1 MKSFDSCF
9 LERQPITQNILQTV
23 RRIAEYR
30 GKQDL
35 FKAQSPQLLETLRQ
49 AAIIQSTESS
59 NRIEGITA
67 PLERIKDL
75 VVKKAI
81 PKNRSEQEIAGYRDV
96 LNTIHSNYSSIP
108 FTTGIVLQFH
118 RDLYKFSSGDGG
130 KWKLV
135 DNEISETRP
144 NGTKFVRFKPVPA
157 FQTPEAMAKLQTQF
171 DALWQKGDIEPLLL
185 IASYVLDF
193 LCIHPF
199 LDGNGRMA
207 RLLTLLL
214 LYKAGYEVG
223 RYISLEKMV
232 EETKESYYDTL
243 RQSSQGWHKGKHAIL
258 PWWEYFLGVMLLGA
272 YREFEGRV
280 GLVTARRGSKTE
292 MALDTIRRFTG
303 DFTIR
308 DVQERCPNVGVDL
321 LRRIL
326 REERAAGRLEC
337 LGRGPTAKWR
347 NR

>member
-1 MKSFDSCF
+1 MKSFVPGF
-9 LERQPITQNILQTV
+9 LERQPITQNVLQTV
-23 RRIAEYR
+23 RRIAEYK

-35 FKAQSPQLLETLRQ
+35 FKTQSPQLLETLRQ
-49 AAIIQSTESS
+49 TAIIQSTESS

-67 PLERIKDL
+67 PLGRIKEL
-75 VVKKAI
+75 VVKKAD

-96 LNTIHSNYSSIP
+96 LNTIHSNYSNIP
-108 FTTGIVLQFH
+108 FTKGIILQFH

-130 KWKLV
+130 KWKPV
-135 DNEISETRP
+135 DNEISEARP
-144 NGTKFVRFKPVPA
+144 NGSKFVRFKPVPA
-157 FQTPEAMAKLQTQF
+157 FKTPEAMEELQRQF
-171 DALWQKGDIEPLLL
+171 EALWQKGDFEPLLL
-185 IASYVLDF
+185 IATYVLDF

-243 RQSSQGWHKGKHAIL
+243 LQSSQGWHRGRHSVL

-280 GLVTARRGSKTE
+280 GLVTSRRGSKTE
-292 MALDTIRRFTG
+292 LALDTIRRFMG
-303 DFTIR
+303 DFTVR
-308 DVQERCPNVGVDL
+308 DVQERCPNIGVDL

-326 REERAAGRLEC
+326 REERKAGRVKC

>member
-1 MKSFDSCF
+1 MTIPRKSRSSK
-9 LERQPITQNILQTV
+9 R
-23 RRIAEYR
+23 EYR
-30 GKQDL
+30 L
-35 FKAQSPQLLETLRQ
+35 T
-49 AAIIQSTESS
+49 
-59 NRIEGITA
+59 
-67 PLERIKDL
+67 
-75 VVKKAI
+75 
-81 PKNRSEQEIAGYRDV
+81 
-96 LNTIHSNYSSIP
+96 
-108 FTTGIVLQFH
+108 
-118 RDLYKFSSGDGG
+118 
-130 KWKLV
+130 
-135 DNEISETRP
+135 
-144 NGTKFVRFKPVPA
+144 
-157 FQTPEAMAKLQTQF
+157 
-171 DALWQKGDIEPLLL
+171 QKGKEGGSKNGGTELGVPENVNISRTSLLGHWKKGDFEPLLL
-185 IASYVLDF
+185 IATYVLDF

-243 RQSSQGWHKGKHAIL
+243 LQSSQGWHRGRHSVL

-280 GLVTARRGSKTE
+280 GLVTSRRGSKTKL
-292 MALDTIRRFTG
+292 ALDTIRRFTG
-303 DFTIR
+303 DFTVR
-308 DVQERCPNVGVDL
+308 DVQERCPNIGVDL

-326 REERAAGRLEC
+326 REERNAGRVKC